1 MSHSS
6 DDGLDLRG
14 GTSRLAIVESYAT
27 SVVAHVVA
35 RFRFCGCPTPSEG
48 WVRALQGRRCTRY
61 EARIA
66 QKKEGGPWHVQ
77 DPPCCASAEPVLASA
92 VFYCAVTVTVPR
104 FIAAAPLAWAM
115 TAT

>member
-1 MSHSS
+1 MTAWIYEAEPHALRSVRDEPCSS
-6 DDGLDLRG
+6 RRRTL
-14 GTSRLAIVESYAT
+14 
-27 SVVAHVVA
+27 
-35 RFRFCGCPTPSEG
+35 RFCGCPTPSEG